1 MLVSG
6 SIYRK
11 FAKDPCLGDAGDE
24 QNPCTIVVVNNPN
37 LIVYTVFLVSPASL
51 QPDVLNHWPDD
62 ETYETLQP
70 STSGKKNRLKKTK
83 NHSHPKPPCFFVVTI
98 LDWPPIYASN
108 FI

>member
-24 QNPCTIVVVNNPN
+24 QNPGTIVVVNDPN

-51 QPDVLNHWPDD
+51 QPDVLNHSPDD

-70 STSGKKNRLKKTK
+70 STSGKNKSTEKNKKSLTPQTSVFLFRYHPRLTP
-83 NHSHPKPPCFFVVTI
+83 HVCI
-98 LDWPPIYASN
+98 
-108 FI
+108 

>member
-24 QNPCTIVVVNNPN
+24 QNPCTIVVVNDPN

-51 QPDVLNHWPDD
+51 QPDVLNHSPDD

-70 STSGKKNRLKKTK
+70 STSAKKKSTEKNKKSLTPQTSVFLFGYYPRLTP
-83 NHSHPKPPCFFVVTI
+83 HVCI
-98 LDWPPIYASN
+98 
-108 FI
+108 

>member
-24 QNPCTIVVVNNPN
+24 QNPCTIVVVNKAN

-51 QPDVLNHWPDD
+51 QPDVLNH
-62 ETYETLQP
+62 
-70 STSGKKNRLKKTK
+70 
-83 NHSHPKPPCFFVVTI
+83 
-98 LDWPPIYASN
+98 
-108 FI
+108 